1 MWYMTRVTYATHYAQ
16 FLTFIMEIARYSTPL
31 FFHINWYNGYMKGY
45 FKIIRFSINDA
56 LKK

>member
-45 FKIIRFSINDA
+45 FKIIRFSMLLD
-56 LKK
+56 